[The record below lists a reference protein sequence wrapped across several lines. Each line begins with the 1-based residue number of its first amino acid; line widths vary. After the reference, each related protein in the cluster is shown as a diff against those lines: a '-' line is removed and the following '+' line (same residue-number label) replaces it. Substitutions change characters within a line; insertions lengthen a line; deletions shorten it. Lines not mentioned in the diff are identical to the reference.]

1 MAASSRGPGR
11 DVMVVEPAPVAD
23 KTPPVAAGR
32 KELVT
37 RIISSLILAP
47 IAIGAAYAGDWIFG
61 AFWLIAAIGV
71 WWEWNALVSGPGN
84 RLLFVLGSTSL
95 ALALAIAEIGRMTR
109 TPMLI
114 VALGALGAGVFARGE
129 RRTWTA
135 GGLLYAGVILVAPVM
150 LRRDPQ
156 LGMVAIF
163 FLFAVVWATDVL
175 GYFVGRAL
183 GGPKLVPRIS
193 PNKTWSGA
201 IGGTLG
207 AVLAGV
213 AVARF
218 AGLGNLFAVGLVAI
232 VLSIAA
238 QAGDLF
244 ESAVKRRFGA
254 KDASQL
260 IPGHG
265 GFMDRLDGF
274 AAAAAA
280 AAVIGIAGEG
290 LDAAAQGLL
299 LW

>member
-1 MAASSRGPGR
+1 M
-11 DVMVVEPAPVAD
+11 
-23 KTPPVAAGR
+23 
-32 KELVT
+32 

-47 IAIGAAYAGDWIFG
+47 IAIGAAYAGGWLFG
-61 AFWLIAAIGV
+61 AFWLIAAIGI

-95 ALALAIAEIGRMTR
+95 CDWRLVIAEIGMIRSR

-163 FLFAVVWATDVL
+163 FLFAVVWATDIL

-183 GGPKLVPRIS
+183 GGPKLAPRIS
-193 PNKTWSGA
+193 PNKTWRGA
-201 IGGTLG
+201 SAACWERCWRGLRWRGSPGSAIFSRLG
-207 AVLAGV
+207 LW
-213 AVARF
+213 RSCF
-218 AGLGNLFAVGLVAI
+218 RLPLRRAI
-232 VLSIAA
+232 YSNP
-238 QAGDLF
+238 
-244 ESAVKRRFGA
+244 VKRRFGA